1 MYHNPVLLNESV
13 ESLEIKNGGIYV
25 DLTFGGGG
33 HSKEILKKIDKSGKL
48 IAFDQDIDAHKN
60 AIKDPRFHL
69 LHQNFIYLKQNLEYL
84 GINKVDGVLAD
95 LGVSSFQFD
104 TNERGFTYANDSR
117 LDMRMDVSS
126 ELDAVSLLNDY
137 DESELSRIFFD
148 FSDLRNSRKIAQLIC
163 VNRKNKKI
171 QRSDELNKILKPLY
185 NDSYKNKF
193 LARVYQA
200 IRIEVN
206 NEINALKKM
215 LNQVVEVLSKN
226 GIVSIITYHSIEDR
240 LVKRFFKNSC
250 FDNEPKKDHYGNKI
264 LSLKPKYNF
273 ITPSKSELK
282 LNNRSRSAKLRSAI
296 KI

>member
-60 AIKDPRFHL
+60 VIKDPRFHL

-104 TNERGFTYANDSR
+104 TNERGFTYANNSR

-171 QRSDELNKILKPLY
+171 QTSDELNKIL
-185 NDSYKNKF
+185 N
-193 LARVYQA
+193 QA
-200 IRIEVN
+200 NIDVH
-206 NEINALKKM
+206 LKVWEGM
-215 LNQVVEVLSKN
+215 WHVFEWLPDLPESK
-226 GIVSIITYHSIEDR
+226 D
-240 LVKRFFKNSC
+240 
-250 FDNEPKKDHYGNKI
+250 
-264 LSLKPKYNF
+264 SLKLISKFFERIWDLNKNDRKY
-273 ITPSKSELK
+273 
-282 LNNRSRSAKLRSAI
+282 
-296 KI
+296 

>member
-13 ESLEIKNGGIYV
+13 ESLEIKKGGIYV

-48 IAFDQDIDAHKN
+48 IAFDQDIDAHN
-60 AIKDPRFHL
+60 NSIKDPRFHL
-69 LHQNFIYLKQNLEYL
+69 LHQNFVYLKQNLEYL

-104 TNERGFTYANDSR
+104 TNERGFTYTNESR

-163 VNRKNKKI
+163 LNRKNKKI
-171 QRSDELNKILKPLY
+171 QTSNELNKILKPLY
-185 NDSYKNKF
+185 TDSYKNKF

-215 LNQVVEVLSKN
+215 LNQVVEVLTKN

-264 LSLKPKYNF
+264 LSLKPKNNF
-273 ITPSKSELK
+273 VTPSKSELK
-282 LNNRSRSAKLRSAI
+282 INNRSRSAKLRSAI

>member
-33 HSKEILKKIDKSGKL
+33 HSKEILKQIDKTGKL

-60 AIKDPRFHL
+60 VIKNPSFHL

-104 TNERGFTYANDSR
+104 TSERGFTYDNDSR

-126 ELDAVSLLNDY
+126 ELDAESLLNNY
-137 DESELSRIFFD
+137 DESELSRIFYN

-171 QRSDELNKILKPLY
+171 QTSDELNKILKPLY
-185 NDSYKNKF
+185 TDSYKNKF

-206 NEINALKKM
+206 DEINSLKKM
-215 LNQVVEVLSKN
+215 LKQVVEVLNKD
-226 GIVSIITYHSIEDR
+226 GIVSIITYHSVEDR

-250 FDNEPKKDHYGNKI
+250 FSNEPIKDPFGNKI
-264 LSLKPKYNF
+264 LFLKPKFNF
-273 ITPSKSELK
+273 IKAKQSEIR
-282 LNNRSRSAKLRSAI
+282 LNIRSRSAKLRSAI
-296 KI
+296 RI

>member
-104 TNERGFTYANDSR
+104 TNERGFTYANNSR

-137 DESELSRIFFD
+137 NESELSRIFFD
-148 FSDLRNSRKIAQLIC
+148 FSDLRNSRKISQLI
-163 VNRKNKKI
+163 
-171 QRSDELNKILKPLY
+171 S
-185 NDSYKNKF
+185 
-193 LARVYQA
+193 
-200 IRIEVN
+200 
-206 NEINALKKM
+206 
-215 LNQVVEVLSKN
+215 
-226 GIVSIITYHSIEDR
+226 
-240 LVKRFFKNSC
+240 
-250 FDNEPKKDHYGNKI
+250 
-264 LSLKPKYNF
+264 LSL
-273 ITPSKSELK
+273 IH
-282 LNNRSRSAKLRSAI
+282 I
-296 KI
+296 